1 MTDGDAAVPGDSEK
15 RDNTQD
21 AADHAVRT
29 MIEADT
35 ASRMLGIEV
44 ATLEPGHVTMRMTV
58 LPSML
63 NGHGTCHGGYLFLLA
78 DSAFGA
84 ACNSVAGGAVA
95 VASSCDVT
103 FVAPARAGDVLQA
116 EARERLSFGRSGLFD
131 VTVRRA
137 DGMVLVE
144 FRGHSRR
151 LTSRP

>member
-1 MTDGDAAVPGDSEK
+1 MVPITPEDSGDENSAL
-15 RDNTQD
+15 D
-21 AADHAVRT
+21 AADRAVRA

-35 ASRMLGIEV
+35 ASRLLGIEV
-44 ATLEPGHVTMRMTV
+44 VTLEPGRVTMRMTV
-58 LPSML
+58 LASMV

-84 ACNSVAGGAVA
+84 ACNSVADGAAA

-103 FVAPARAGDVLQA
+103 FVAPALAGDLLQA
-116 EARERLSFGRSGLFD
+116 DAVERLSFGRSGLFD

-137 DGMVLVE
+137 DGTVVVE

-151 LTSRP
+151 LSTPP